1 MTEKGGAMK
10 RLALALLLLTLP
22 AQAADVE
29 LTQKFQVDLN
39 RDGRKET
46 VALKPFTQDGVTLG
60 QLVVLSDKGRT
71 IWAGPRTS
79 KTPYSPSEPLVF
91 GGEFDRGD
99 IEVVGDLDG
108 DGTIELLGT
117 FQKSDLSPTRFR
129 LLRWKKDRF
138 VHVRSDN
145 LVQAPQRPG
154 TYVWAKRPEASVWID
169 AFQGLQPN
177 RLLKVK
183 ILDARDTPQDIQE
196 TVRMTTEGFTVA
208 R

>member
-1 MTEKGGAMK
+1 MK

-22 AQAADVE
+22 AQAAE
-29 LTQKFQVDLN
+29 GGLTQKFQVDLN
-39 RDGRKET
+39 GDGRKET

-60 QLVVLSDKGRT
+60 QLVVLNDRGT
-71 IWAGPRTS
+71 ILWAGPKRS

-108 DGTIELLGT
+108 DGTVELLGT

-138 VHVRSDN
+138 VHVCSNN

-154 TYVWAKRPEASVWID
+154 TFVWAKRPEASVWLD
-169 AFQGLQPN
+169 AFQELRPD
-177 RLLKVK
+177 RLLQVK
-183 ILDARDTPQDIQE
+183 ILDARTTPQDLEE
-196 TVRMTTEGFTVA
+196 TVRMTPEGFTVA